1 MKILKYVF
9 KSFKTRKPYLDIE
22 GLSADLNSDFHL
34 VVRSGHVRG
43 VVHRARRRGRR
54 RVVDVFLTILNEQTS
69 VGSSYNKN
77 ELKIEIIK
85 FIFEGLTN

>member
-1 MKILKYVF
+1 
-9 KSFKTRKPYLDIE
+9 
-22 GLSADLNSDFHL
+22 
-34 VVRSGHVRG
+34 
-43 VVHRARRRGRR
+43 
-54 RVVDVFLTILNEQTS
+54 VVDVFLTILNEQTS